1 MYGKSALISD
11 IYENGLKKKRKTEQY
26 KPEDE
31 DLVTG
36 SSGVV
41 DIYEGIQIWLQ
52 PEIKWKKK

>member
-1 MYGKSALISD
+1 MYGKSPFISD

-36 SSGVV
+36 SSGAV
-41 DIYEGIQIWLQ
+41 DIYEGIKIWLQ
-52 PEIKWKKK
+52 PEIYYK